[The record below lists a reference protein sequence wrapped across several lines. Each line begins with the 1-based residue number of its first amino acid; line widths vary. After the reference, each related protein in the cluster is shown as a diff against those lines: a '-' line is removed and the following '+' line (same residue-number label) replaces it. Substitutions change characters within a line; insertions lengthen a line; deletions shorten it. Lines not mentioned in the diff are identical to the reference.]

1 MKNKSVMMS
10 ILLSIF
16 AFLLMSGLSFA
27 KVSEPLQFNPD
38 KAALLILHYQ
48 NDIVHPDGK
57 IAGSYAQRIAD
68 AGNIENTRAVLDAC
82 RAKGIPV
89 IHVRFA
95 LRQGAPEVSSK
106 PGPLFSAFTKA
117 GVLVDGTWGAEI
129 IDELKPVGN
138 EPVVSHAS
146 KNGFYGT
153 DLDLI
158 LHAKGVTDV
167 MIAGIATA
175 RYVVLA
181 TTLSASDRQYY
192 PIVLKDCCN
201 DATDDLHD
209 WVIDNVLSY
218 IAIISDSFEITGK
231 INASK

>member
-1 MKNKSVMMS
+1 MKRRLPLKWIM
-10 ILLSIF
+10 
-16 AFLLMSGLSFA
+16 LSFVFVFVSMGQAFA
-27 KVSEPLQFNPD
+27 KESEPLEFNPE

-57 IAGSYAQRIAD
+57 IASYYAQRIAD
-68 AGNIENTRAVLDAC
+68 AGNIKNTKAVLDAC
-82 RAKGIPV
+82 RKKGIPV

-95 LRQGAPEVSSK
+95 LRPGAPEVSEK

-117 GVLVDGTWGAEI
+117 GVLLDGTWGAEI
-129 IDELKPVGN
+129 IDELKPIGN
-138 EPVVSHAS
+138 EPVVTHAS

-153 DLDLI
+153 DLDI
-158 LHAKGVTDV
+158 LLHSKGITDV

-181 TTLSASDRQYY
+181 TTLSASDHQYY

-201 DATDDLHD
+201 DASDELHN
-209 WVIDNVLSY
+209 WVIENVLSY
-218 IAIISDSFEITGK
+218 IAIISDSKEITQK
-231 INASK
+231 INEKN